1 MISEYHLSYYCVKSL
16 YWQEDMCI
24 FILYDDTRIVGVH
37 CTKQSVGI
45 IVEGFCPNIIRI
57 WEAGNQSTEQENRK
71 EIRHESGYDCSDF
84 YRYD

>member
-1 MISEYHLSYYCVKSL
+1 MISEHHPPYYCVKSL

-45 IVEGFCPNIIRI
+45 IVG
-57 WEAGNQSTEQENRK
+57 GVYENRN
-71 EIRHESGYDCSDF
+71 
-84 YRYD
+84 YRR

>member
-24 FILYDDTRIVGVH
+24 FILYDDTRIMEVH

-45 IVEGFCPNIIRI
+45 IVG
-57 WEAGNQSTEQENRK
+57 GVYENRN
-71 EIRHESGYDCSDF
+71 
-84 YRYD
+84 YRR